1 MDSPFQEGIR
11 GVRGVRVRGR
21 FVESGESDAIAV
33 GSQAGVRGRTGSVGP
48 TGPVGP
54 EGPPGPSGGPP
65 GPIGSPGPVGPNGPP
80 GDPGPVGPPGPNG
93 STGPGGNPGPPGPP
107 GGGPPGPDGPPGPPG
122 PKDSVVRTEQG
133 IFALAVSE
141 SNQPWFFTVR
151 AGNDSINER
160 WLSAVDQRSLVG
172 FRSGCG
178 GFELILGLDKRY
190 PGWNCPIKSEEEMRK
205 ANQFWS
211 QAFV

>member
-1 MDSPFQEGIR
+1 M
-11 GVRGVRVRGR
+11 RVRGR

-80 GDPGPVGPPGPNG
+80 GDPGPVGPPGPSG
-93 STGPGGNPGPPGPP
+93 TAGPGGNPGPAGPP
-107 GGGPPGPDGPPGPPG
+107 GGGPPGPPGPPG

-172 FRSGCG
+172 FRSSCG
-178 GFELILGLDKRY
+178 EFELILGLDKRY